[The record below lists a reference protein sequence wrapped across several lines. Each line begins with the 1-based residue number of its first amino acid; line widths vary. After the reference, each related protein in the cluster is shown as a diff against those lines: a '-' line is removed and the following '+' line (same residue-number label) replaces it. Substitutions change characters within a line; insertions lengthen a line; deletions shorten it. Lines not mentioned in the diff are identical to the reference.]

1 MEIRIYNPEY
11 KSEWDS
17 FVRNSKN
24 GTFLFYR
31 DFMEYHSNRFID
43 HSFMFYS
50 DKGLIGIMPGHLNDR
65 IYYTHNGLTYG
76 GLIMSKGITMT
87 DVLSIFEHL
96 TITLR
101 NQGIIKI
108 IYKAIPHIYHQQP
121 AEEDLYALF
130 RHKAT
135 LSERSISSSI
145 LISNKMDYSKIR
157 KRGIKKAKDANLEIA
172 ESDDISTFWK
182 ILSSNLERKYNTKPV
197 HSLNEISFLKKRFP
211 NEIKLFSATDQNG
224 EFLAG
229 CLLFDMESIAHIQ
242 YIAGTTKG
250 KQCGAIDLLIDYI
263 INVIC
268 SDKIYFDYGTSTEDH
283 GLYLNEKL
291 IYQKEGF
298 GARGIVYDIYTIDL

>member
-31 DFMEYHSNRFID
+31 DFMEYHSDRFID

-50 DKGLIGIMPGHLNDR
+50 DKGLIGIVPGHLNDR

-76 GLIMSKGITMT
+76 GLIMSEGITMT

-108 IYKAIPHIYHQQP
+108 IYKAIPHIYHRQP

-130 RHKAT
+130 RYKAT

-182 ILSSNLERKYNTKPV
+182 ILNSNLERKYNTKPV
-197 HSLNEISFLKKRFP
+197 HSLDEISLLKKRFP

-224 EFLAG
+224 ELLAG